1 MKICILDGT
10 TTNPGDISWA
20 EIEAVG
26 ELSVYDFTQPD
37 QILERAAGAEILL
50 TNKTPLDGAVI
61 AALRER
67 GLRYI
72 GTLSTGYNVVDVAA
86 AKEQGIPVCNV
97 PSYCTK
103 AVAQFTFALIFA
115 FANRVQEHSQS
126 VRRGEWT
133 KQKHFCYWHGEFM
146 EMQNKTLGIFGFGNI
161 GRTVARIALDLGMQV
176 LVSSRTRRELPEGC
190 RWVEPDVLFAQSD
203 ILSLHCP
210 LTTETQNLVNART
223 LALMKP
229 SALLVN
235 TARGALVDEAALAE
249 ALNAGRLAGACVD
262 VLSAEPPP
270 ADNPLLT
277 AENCIITPH
286 IAWAAKEARMR
297 LVSVVAENIRSFLS
311 GSVQNNVAK

>member
-72 GTLSTGYNVVDVAA
+72 GTLVHRIQRGGCCGGKGTGDPCVQCAVVLYQSGGAVYLCADFCLCQPCTGAQARACAA
-86 AKEQGIPVCNV
+86 GNGQ
-97 PSYCTK
+97 
-103 AVAQFTFALIFA
+103 
-115 FANRVQEHSQS
+115 
-126 VRRGEWT
+126 

-210 LTTETQNLVNART
+210 AHDGN
-223 LALMKP
+223 
-229 SALLVN
+229 
-235 TARGALVDEAALAE
+235 
-249 ALNAGRLAGACVD
+249 
-262 VLSAEPPP
+262 AEPGQC
-270 ADNPLLT
+270 AY
-277 AENCIITPH
+277 AGSYENRRPC
-286 IAWAAKEARMR
+286 W
-297 LVSVVAENIRSFLS
+297 
-311 GSVQNNVAK
+311 